1 MKIIKVKDNVW
12 EKLMRKKLDL
22 KAKSL
27 SDVISKLLKLVSK
40 FSLMGELKNL

>member
-1 MKIIKVKDNVW
+1 MKIIKVGDAVW

-27 SDVISKLLKLVSK
+27 SDVISKLL
-40 FSLMGELKNL
+40 LKK